1 MNNNSTYNFSVET
14 TQIPVSP
21 IRSSR
26 KTEERKR
33 KQHKSVNFS
42 KSVLIQQ
49 AITDG
54 DLQQLIQLI
63 HEHGKSIVNCI
74 EPSGLSPAMRCVFES
89 QMAALRIVVAAGAN
103 LSHCDSEKWTA
114 LHVAASMDDIPAAI
128 FILKW
133 CREDLTQFVS
143 IDGERPIDLAQS
155 PEMIQLLQFCWIHEK

>member
-1 MNNNSTYNFSVET
+1 MNNNSTYNFSLET
-14 TQIPVSP
+14 SQIPVSP
-21 IRSSR
+21 LR

-33 KQHKSVNFS
+33 EQHKSVNFS

-63 HEHGKSIVNCI
+63 HGAWQEHVNCI

-89 QMAALRIVVAAGAN
+89 QMTALRIVVAAGAD
-103 LSHCDSEKWTA
+103 LSHCDNENWTA
-114 LHVAASMDDIPAAI
+114 LHVAASMDDIPVAI

-143 IDGERPIDLAQS
+143 IDGESQS
-155 PEMIQLLQFCWIHEK
+155 I